1 MNVKE
6 FQNQILEFLSKWDK
20 KRNDIPTRQKTFDH
34 LIEEIGEL
42 ARQYVNEETR
52 KERYNEKEIENAI
65 GDIFIQLV
73 RLANL
78 HGLDI
83 EQTVL
88 KIIEEEKELFKE

>member
-78 HGLDI
+78 HGLDV